1 MLVIGVVTVKL
12 LSSLLFFYVT
22 LKNIDQ
28 NCQLGRTVCMTTDAE
43 TCALCFI
50 KCVSWFYNMG
60 NCVMSLSGRTLM
72 SLYRFLHMCRG
83 HGILKVASFFCLES
97 TFVKIQD
104 L

>member
-1 MLVIGVVTVKL
+1 MLVIVGVVTVKL

-50 KCVSWFYNMG
+50 KCVVVLQCGKLCYVSQW
-60 NCVMSLSGRTLM
+60 
-72 SLYRFLHMCRG
+72 
-83 HGILKVASFFCLES
+83 
-97 TFVKIQD
+97 
-104 L
+104 